1 MVRLLCSQTQGRWH
15 QTNVLVTQQDL
26 ELFKLCHWFTQLN
39 TNRNSGFWA
48 IIWYF
53 GNTTVVQF
61 NLINV
66 TSTTN
71 NVSAQKEADLHD
83 IHSLPMTRSWGKSKL
98 DLSRTSQYIYFYV
111 WWSCLVVSCIVLT
124 FLHWAGRTISC
135 ISRSFKISNF
145 YFLRHALMMNRSVM
159 LWFFCLSWLIEQS
172 PSLGTTRNWWN
183 ESFL

>member
-71 NVSAQKEADLHD
+71 NASAQKEADLHD

-111 WWSCLVVSCIVLT
+111 WWSCLVVSLSRCLVYCV
-124 FLHWAGRTISC
+124 SC
-135 ISRSFKISNF
+135 WHFF
-145 YFLRHALMMNRSVM
+145 PGLGGQSVVFPDLLKFPTSTSYDT
-159 LWFFCLSWLIEQS
+159 LW
-172 PSLGTTRNWWN
+172 WWTDQ
-183 ESFL
+183 